1 MAVLKKI
8 RTNKCWW
15 EFGKEET
22 FLLVGMLTG
31 TVWKTVWRF
40 LKKFKIKLWY
50 DPAVPLLGIY
60 PKEAKSLP
68 WKDIC
73 TPMFIAVLL
82 TIDKI
87 QKQPKC
93 PSVDEWVRKMWY
105 IYAVEFY
112 LPPKKKTEVSPF
124 SVTWIDLVG
133 LILSEISQ
141 RKTYH
146 MISYLCGI

>member
-1 MAVLKKI
+1 
-8 RTNKCWW
+8 
-15 EFGKEET
+15 
-22 FLLVGMLTG
+22 
-31 TVWKTVWRF
+31 
-40 LKKFKIKLWY
+40 
-50 DPAVPLLGIY
+50 
-60 PKEAKSLP
+60 
-68 WKDIC
+68 
-73 TPMFIAVLL
+73 MFTAVLL

-124 SVTWIDLVG
+124 SVTWIDLEG